1 VHVETEATIA
11 RATAGIK
18 RDGRPNQA
26 PPLIDD
32 QNPVSFTNIEFFNG
46 IGHEPSLIN
55 TGNFLESGRSN
66 EGNLARAFCGASE
79 VRRGLSPEI
88 LGIQPPPG
96 VRCILDKPFES
107 SRAGMTY
114 HVILRAAGRSLN
126 VP

>member
-1 VHVETEATIA
+1 MRLVENGRVRAGAEHRAAEFEYDQRARRQPFATGGSES
-11 RATAGIK
+11 R
-18 RDGRPNQA
+18 R
-26 PPLIDD
+26 
-32 QNPVSFTNIEFFNG
+32 NG
-46 IGHEPSLIN
+46 HPSLFGHEPSLIN

-66 EGNLARAFCGASE
+66 DGNLARAFCGASE

-114 HVILRAAGRSLN
+114 HVILRAAGRSL
-126 VP
+126 